1 MGGLQKIAAN
11 IFIFALLPKVMINF
25 ESFELSN
32 GLRVIVHEDHNTPM
46 AVLNILYDV
55 GSRDEQEDKTGFAH
69 LFEHLMFG
77 GSKHIPS
84 YDEPLQRV
92 GGDNNAFT
100 SPDITNYYITVPAVN
115 LETAFWLES
124 DRMLSLS
131 FDPNVLE
138 VQRSVVIEEFK
149 QRYLNQPYG
158 DVMLKLRPLAYEK
171 HPYRWPTIG
180 KEISHIEQAT
190 MDDVKSFFARHYLPN
205 NAIMVVAGDVTVKE
219 VETLAQKWFGGI
231 PPGIRPERALPV
243 EPVQKARRVLRTEGQ
258 VPSNGLYMA
267 FHMPARM
274 DEAYHAADLLSD
286 MLGRG
291 KSSRL
296 YNELVESKRL
306 FHGINAYVSGSVDP
320 GLLMI
325 EGKTSDGVSL
335 DEAEEAVWEV
345 INKFKSA
352 SFSEEELQKVKNK
365 AESTLV
371 FSEVELLN
379 RAMNLAFAA
388 NMGNADLVNHEVDQ
402 LQAVTSQAVMQ
413 QADDILRAS
422 NASVLQYE
430 AV

>member
-1 MGGLQKIAAN
+1 MQKIAAN
-11 IFIFALLPKVMINF
+11 IFIFALLPLIMINF

-32 GLRVIVHEDHNTPM
+32 GLRVIVHEDRNTPM

-131 FDPNVLE
+131 FDPKVLE

-158 DVMLKLRPLAYEK
+158 DVMLKLRPLAYQK

-205 NAIMVVAGDVTVKE
+205 NAIMVVAGNVTVKE
-219 VETLAQKWFGGI
+219 VEVLAKKWFGDI
-231 PPGIRPERALPV
+231 PAGIRPERALPA
-243 EPVQKARRVLRTEGQ
+243 EPTQTERRVLEVEGN

-274 DEAYHAADLLSD
+274 DKSYYAADLLSD

-296 YNELVESKRL
+296 YNELVEGKQI
-306 FHGINAYVSGSVDP
+306 FHSLNAYVSGSVDP

-325 EGKTSDGVSL
+325 EGKTSNGISL
-335 DEAEEAVWEV
+335 DDAEQAVWQV
-345 INKFKSA
+345 LDTFRSD
-352 SFSEEELQKVKNK
+352 SFSEEELVKVKNK

-388 NMGNADLVNHEVDQ
+388 NMGNADLVNQEVDQ
-402 LQAVTSQAVMQ
+402 LHAVSREEVMNQAEN
-413 QADDILRAS
+413 ILKDT
-422 NASVLQYE
+422 NASVLRYT